1 MPLIR
6 LLLRLFRL
14 SMRFRRGGNR
24 GFGRRG
30 RMF

>member
-14 SMRFRRGGNR
+14 STRFNRRGGR
-24 GFGRRG
+24 GAWGRRG
-30 RMF
+30 RF